1 MLVLLY
7 AIYKIDKILSI
18 LQSFLKTTSFG
29 GIAEVFL
36 NTYKDANSERIQRNK
51 VKTETFNI

>member
-7 AIYKIDKILSI
+7 TVNKINKILAI

-29 GIAEVFL
+29 SVAEVFL
-36 NTYKDANSERIQRNK
+36 NADKFENSESPKKSSKN
-51 VKTETFNI
+51 